1 MKVTIDRDTLSF
13 LLGNIW
19 HVADKKSTM
28 RILSCVL
35 LRGSKKDDT
44 LMLATTNIKNT
55 VQQRVKIDSD
65 FEGGFAVQAKNFY
78 DVVRVLPE
86 KTVEIER
93 YKDDRIK
100 LKCGKFNVRIPILPE
115 DEFPTLPEVKKA
127 DGKRQF
133 TISSKQLER
142 MIEHTGFSISDDETR
157 PYINGALFESDKNV
171 LRMVTT
177 DGHRMTIYKEE
188 MDEASKM
195 IKSKI
200 LIPLPGIMEL
210 RKFLALGEDKITV
223 TAEVSTMHFQ
233 KKMTSPDGKEVE
245 LMLSI
250 RLTDSEF
257 PPYES
262 VVPRSNDKVCICGR
276 TALLESMRR
285 VSVLSSERYR
295 TINILMSQ
303 NTATL
308 RAEYADIGDTEETLE
323 VGYTGDPISIGFNA
337 AYVIQLLGA
346 MTEEQ
351 IEIRLGGE
359 LDGAIFKYADKD
371 DFLGIVMPIRL

>member
-35 LRGSKKDDT
+35 LRGSKKDGT

-65 FEGGFAVQAKNFY
+65 FEGGFAIQAKNFY

-86 KTVEIER
+86 KTVEIEQ

-127 DGKRQF
+127 DSKRQF
-133 TISSKQLER
+133 VISSKQLER

-210 RKFLALGEDKITV
+210 RKFLALGEDRITV

-233 KKMTSPDGKEVE
+233 KKMQSPDGKEVE

-262 VVPRSNDKVCICGR
+262 VVPRSNDKVCLCARGN
-276 TALLESMRR
+276 LLESMRR

-308 RAEYADIGDTEETLE
+308 RAEYADVGDTEETLE